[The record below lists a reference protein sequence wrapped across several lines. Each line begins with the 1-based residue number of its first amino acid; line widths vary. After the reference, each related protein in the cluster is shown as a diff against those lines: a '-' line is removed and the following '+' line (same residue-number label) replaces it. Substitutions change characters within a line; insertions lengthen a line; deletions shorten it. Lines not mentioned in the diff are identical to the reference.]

1 MPTMQQLMRF
11 FNWAAPALLL
21 MPAGAARAQLVESV
35 ARVSWSFE
43 TMAAGYQ
50 TSHPEAGPIGLGVA
64 LGIGYRLREQLAA
77 RFMIRAFKTITVG
90 DDIALCHLRP
100 DGSCVPDST
109 FPSSLWMADIV
120 AAYQPHGALPIHG
133 LIGAGIMLP
142 IGPAAGDGAVDNP
155 HVPPAQSSWQ
165 LGLETALGRS
175 QRAPRLQL
183 TRIMPLRNL
192 MSLDALL
199 AITVRFRL
207 G

>member
-1 MPTMQQLMRF
+1 
-11 FNWAAPALLL
+11 
-21 MPAGAARAQLVESV
+21 
-35 ARVSWSFE
+35 
-43 TMAAGYQ
+43 
-50 TSHPEAGPIGLGVA
+50 
-64 LGIGYRLREQLAA
+64 
-77 RFMIRAFKTITVG
+77 
-90 DDIALCHLRP
+90 
-100 DGSCVPDST
+100 
-109 FPSSLWMADIV
+109 MADIV
-120 AAYQPHGALPIHG
+120 AAYKPLGALPIHG

-175 QRAPRLQL
+175 RRAPRLQL
-183 TRIMPLRNL
+183 TRIMPLRDL